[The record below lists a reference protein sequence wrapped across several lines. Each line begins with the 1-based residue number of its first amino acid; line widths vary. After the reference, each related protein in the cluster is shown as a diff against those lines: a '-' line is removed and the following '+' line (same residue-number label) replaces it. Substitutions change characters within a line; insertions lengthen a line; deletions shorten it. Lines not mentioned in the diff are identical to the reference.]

1 MERQTVSGWWTC
13 EVVAAANQV
22 ANWVRGEGE
31 RCVRWRVPL
40 WYWEGA
46 RPPGATGRVV
56 SW

>member
-1 MERQTVSGWWTC
+1 VERQTVSGWWTC